1 MLTRNIDFKNFRIKK
16 NTQIVKKKLKK
27 LIQENNE
34 VIKSLRKSYKNS
46 YDRRLVNKYNK
57 GSNYTV
63 IGMGGSTLGTQTIY
77 DFLGK
82 KIDQGEEFLVIKK
95 NPLVVPP
102 DFEKM
107 PIPKNEIEKSNTVRV
122 ENNQDSDFKKLLK
135 TQDQNVDV
143 SESEEN
149 SGNLEKK
156 IIDKIK

>member
-1 MLTRNIDFKNFRIKK
+1 MKK
-16 NTQIVKKKLKK
+16 NNYPIFLLIFLFLLPGCQDVKKGF
-27 LIQENNE
+27 
-34 VIKSLRKSYKNS
+34 S
-46 YDRRLVNKYNK
+46 
-57 GSNYTV
+57 
-63 IGMGGSTLGTQTIY
+63 
-77 DFLGK
+77 GK

-107 PIPKNEIEKSNTVRV
+107 PIPKNEIEKSNSIKV

-143 SESEEN
+143 SD
-149 SGNLEKK
+149 SGEYSGDLEKK

>member
-1 MLTRNIDFKNFRIKK
+1 MKK
-16 NTQIVKKKLKK
+16 YNYPIFLLFFLLLFSGCQDVKKGFS
-27 LIQENNE
+27 E
-34 VIKSLRKSYKNS
+34 
-46 YDRRLVNKYNK
+46 
-57 GSNYTV
+57 
-63 IGMGGSTLGTQTIY
+63 
-77 DFLGK
+77 K

-107 PIPKNEIEKSNTVRV
+107 PVPKNEIEKSSSIKV

-143 SESEEN
+143 SDSKEN
-149 SGNLEKK
+149 TGDLEKK